1 MLKDCYKIY
10 SNEQILSTLTS
21 MISSGRL
28 SQSFLIFGTSG
39 VGKKTLARYFS
50 AKLLCENNSNSPCG
64 ECRSC
69 KLIAQ
74 NSHPDVKI
82 ISTSEDSKAFSVEKL
97 RHIVSDAHILPNDA
111 DKKIYIL
118 ADCDKM
124 SQLAQN
130 ALLKI
135 IEEPPAHA
143 YFIFTASSKA
153 VFLPTILSRVISLG
167 MNEVSNSEC
176 RLALLENGVV
186 DEEMIKNAI
195 EAFNGNIGKCLEF
208 INDKNLANAVEISK
222 SITDAMISTSEYSLL
237 KAFSQLEGNKI
248 LTKAV
253 ITMLCA
259 IVRDCCSIRLGND
272 ILVGCYKKGSNQ
284 LASTITLSKAD
295 EIYRVLCE
303 ADSKIDGNANLS
315 LTLAYI
321 CSQIKK

>member
-10 SNEQILSTLTS
+10 SNEHILSTLTS

-28 SQSFLIFGTSG
+28 SQSFLIFGASG
-39 VGKKTLARYFS
+39 VGKKTLAKYLS
-50 AKLLCENNSNSPCG
+50 AKLLCKNNSNSPCD

-74 NSHPDVKI
+74 NAHPDVKL
-82 ISTSEDSKAFSVEKL
+82 ISTADDSKAFSVEKL
-97 RHIVSDAHILPNDA
+97 RHLVSDAHILPNNS

-124 SQLAQN
+124 SQLSQN

-167 MNEVSNSEC
+167 MNEVSKEEC
-176 RLALLENGVV
+176 RLALFERGVD
-186 DEEMIKNAI
+186 DEEIIKNAI
-195 EAFNGNIGKCLEF
+195 EAFGGNIGKCLEF
-208 INDKNLANAVEISK
+208 INNENLTKAVEISK
-222 SITDAMISTSEYSLL
+222 SITDAMVSTSEYSLL
-237 KAFSQLEGNKI
+237 KAFSQLDGNKS
-248 LTKAV
+248 LTKTV
-253 ITMLCA
+253 ISMLCA

-272 ILVGCYKKGSNQ
+272 TFVGCYKNGSSQ
-284 LASTITLSKAD
+284 LANTITLDKAD

-303 ADSKIDGNANLS
+303 ADKRIDGNANLS